1 MYCISEV
8 LIVDVIL
15 GCARSQPDDVAAC
28 SQQLSSCHVI
38 VFVLLPDLEEPP
50 VHFFEDFPVY
60 PSAPTQAGGL
70 SDPLFLPHGATG
82 GRARKTLGRD
92 ALLDR

>member
-15 GCARSQPDDVAAC
+15 GCARSQTDDMAAR

-60 PSAPTQAGGL
+60 PSQGVLRHTANCQIQCFCLTAQQGYEHVKP
-70 SDPLFLPHGATG
+70 
-82 GRARKTLGRD
+82 
-92 ALLDR
+92 

>member
-1 MYCISEV
+1 MA
-8 LIVDVIL
+8 
-15 GCARSQPDDVAAC
+15 AR

-50 VHFFEDFPVY
+50 VHFFENFLVY
-60 PSAPTQAGGL
+60 PSQGVLRHKA
-70 SDPLFLPHGATG
+70 DPLFLPHGATG
-82 GRARKTLGRD
+82 GRVRKTLGRD

>member
-15 GCARSQPDDVAAC
+15 GCARSQPNDMAARR

-50 VHFFEDFPVY
+50 VHFFENFTVY
-60 PSAPTQAGGL
+60 PSQGVLRHKADCQIHCFCLTAQQGDEHVK
-70 SDPLFLPHGATG
+70 S
-82 GRARKTLGRD
+82 
-92 ALLDR
+92 

>member
-15 GCARSQPDDVAAC
+15 GCARSQPDDMAAR

-50 VHFFEDFPVY
+50 VHFFENFPVN
-60 PSAPTQAGGL
+60 PSKGVLRHKA
-70 SDPLFLPHGATG
+70 
-82 GRARKTLGRD
+82 
-92 ALLDR
+92 DRQIHCFCLTAQQGDEHVKP

>member
-15 GCARSQPDDVAAC
+15 GFARSQPDDMAAR
-28 SQQLSSCHVI
+28 SQQLRSCHVI

-50 VHFFEDFPVY
+50 VHFFEDFPVH
-60 PSAPTQAGGL
+60 PSQGVLRHKADCQIHSFCLTAQQGDEHVKL
-70 SDPLFLPHGATG
+70 
-82 GRARKTLGRD
+82 
-92 ALLDR
+92 

>member
-15 GCARSQPDDVAAC
+15 GCARSQLVYMAAR

-50 VHFFEDFPVY
+50 VHFFENFPVY
-60 PSAPTQAGGL
+60 PSQGVLRHKADCQIHCFCLTAQQGDEHVKP
-70 SDPLFLPHGATG
+70 
-82 GRARKTLGRD
+82 
-92 ALLDR
+92 

>member
-15 GCARSQPDDVAAC
+15 GCARSQPDGMAAL

-38 VFVLLPDLEEPP
+38 VFVLLPDLEESP

-60 PSAPTQAGGL
+60 PSQDVLRHKADCQIHFFCLTAQQGDEHVKP
-70 SDPLFLPHGATG
+70 
-82 GRARKTLGRD
+82 
-92 ALLDR
+92 